1 MKKGLL
7 YPLLSAAL
15 WMTASGLNAQTQE
28 MDLSGTWGF
37 QTDFMDFRRGSL
49 DVRYMHRLQD
59 TIVLPAIT
67 DDYQI
72 GWKSPYCH
80 IDRLTRKYEYMGP
93 AWYQREIAF
102 PKEWAGKRIFMYFE
116 RTHWLS
122 SIFVDTKEVSKLD
135 YISVPHCH
143 ELTDFVKPGKTHLI
157 TLCIDNRYQYDT
169 HKWNHAHTEF
179 TQINWN
185 GILGEMK
192 LIAVDPVYVDDMQL
206 YPDVTEKTVTARL
219 QIRNYTGKP
228 FEGTARFHIT
238 GDDGY
243 NLTRELPVNGKD
255 SLVSFEGKIALGKD
269 IQLWDEFHPNL
280 YRVECKLLTSVG
292 ETNYEHEKE
301 VTFGMREVAQGKNHV
316 LVNGHPIHLRG
327 TVENAVFPKTGYAPV
342 DDASWER
349 IFRILKDY
357 GMNHMRFHSWCPPAA
372 AFRMADKLG
381 VYLQVELPMW
391 GKDGEPGE
399 PARWDFFRREQKAI
413 LKEYGNHPSF
423 ILYCN
428 GNEISGDFDF
438 IEELTRYGR
447 EHDSRH
453 LFSGST
459 ARKRVASDQFYTTHQ
474 TTSGGATVYEGRPY
488 TDWDICKG
496 TNIDVPVI
504 SHETGQRCVYPDYSI
519 IAKFDGPVEARNLE
533 KFRSQLEAN
542 GMGDQADDFF
552 RASGAQTVF
561 EYKDVIEAQLRTSTS
576 AGFQLLS
583 INDLPEQG
591 YAPVGILDPFWDSK
605 GLITPEEFRHFCS
618 PTVPLL
624 RFEKRVWN
632 GGETF
637 EAVAE
642 VYNFSDRSLKNSKV
656 SWQLLDEQ
664 GKTLRQGKLKT
675 QTFLC
680 DTVIRA
686 GSFSCILPEGSE
698 PQKLTVQLLVGKD
711 YVNSWDIWV
720 YPKTGQLMQS
730 TADVLYTTTFDA
742 VAKQQLQAGKKVVLL
757 PNPKQVKGRRSS
769 FHNHFWNPIM
779 FKWAPMTLGWL
790 IHDDSPVFD
799 HFVTEN
805 HPDWQWWDILNYAKV
820 IELQETPQALR
831 PFIQTIDSY
840 DSNRK
845 LGIGFEAR
853 VGGGK
858 LLVLAL
864 DTQKDM
870 DKRPATC
877 QLLESIDRYVKS
889 EKFNPQVELD
899 TAFIDSF
906 LTTKQTFKK

>member
-28 MDLSGTWGF
+28 VDLSGTWGF

-192 LIAVDPVYVDDMQL
+192 LIAVDPIYVDDMQL

-280 YRVECKLLTSVG
+280 YCVECKLLTSVG

-391 GKDGEPGE
+391 GPDGEPGE

-447 EHDSRH
+447 EHDSRR